1 MIFVEQKFVPVH
13 KNQTENKVNENAA
26 TYCSWQM
33 KHRFK
38 RKKGSVS
45 YEGKGLSC
53 KDWEQFSHLI
63 NKLWN

>member
-13 KNQTENKVNENAA
+13 KNQTEDKANEYAA

-33 KHRFK
+33 KQ
-38 RKKGSVS
+38 KGSVS

-53 KDWEQFSHLI
+53 KDWGQFSHLI